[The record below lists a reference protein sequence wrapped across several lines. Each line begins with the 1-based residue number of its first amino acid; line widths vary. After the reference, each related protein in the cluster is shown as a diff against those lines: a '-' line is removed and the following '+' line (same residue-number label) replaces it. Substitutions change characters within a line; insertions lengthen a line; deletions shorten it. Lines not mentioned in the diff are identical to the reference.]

1 MCPNCGYEYEAWVEI
16 CPDCGVLIETVE
28 ERRRLEGVRAALDEF
43 GPDDDP
49 HWTVVSNVPN
59 AIIGSLLKSQLEDAG
74 IPVFMRR
81 AQSADIA
88 QFSGNDF
95 VPQDLLVPESRED
108 EARRLLDSTPD
119 TGVGAPYWGSGYG
132 GSDSYDA
139 WDEEVD
145 ESRERELEDLRGL
158 WHASPEHPEE
168 SQGLAGLPEG
178 WTLLPTERDVRARA
192 HHQRTHGE
200 GEPGPGAGDRGSGI
214 RGQGLG
220 GGEQGEAY
228 TVDSSQWQSRSG
240 YEYERP
246 SLPKLQR
253 VERSDYDEE
262 GWSGSPRWVR
272 IFYGILLLAISL
284 PFLFQLLEQLFSFFP
299 W

>member
-1 MCPNCGYEYEAWVEI
+1 M

-28 ERRRLEGVRAALDEF
+28 ERRRLEVVRASLDEF

-49 HWTVVSNVPN
+49 RWTAVSNVPN

-81 AQSADIA
+81 AHSADIA

-95 VPQDLLVPESRED
+95 VPQDLLVPESREA
-108 EARRLLDSTPD
+108 EARRLLDSAPD

-132 GSDSYDA
+132 GSESYDA

-145 ESRERELEDLRGL
+145 ESRERELESLRGL
-158 WHASPEHPEE
+158 WHASPARAEE
-168 SQGLAGLPEG
+168 SQGGGGLPEG

-200 GEPGPGAGDRGSGI
+200 GEQGPGIGGRGSGV
-214 RGQGLG
+214 GDQELG
-220 GGEQGEAY
+220 GGELGETY
-228 TVDSSQWQSRSG
+228 PVDSSQWQGRSG
-240 YEYERP
+240 YEYGRP
-246 SLPKLQR
+246 SLPRLQR
-253 VERSDYDEE
+253 VERSDYDSE